1 MTEVSKTEKFYQLYD
16 DYSVEKLVLVL
27 FIGVSLGFAVF
38 TVLDAAEKTPETEL
52 DLSELNQEY
61 RDNATCIPPY
71 RDSACYAPENSSEN
85 LSNTSNISEPV
96 NASK

>member
-16 DYSVEKLVLVL
+16 DYSVEKLILVL

-61 RDNATCIPPY
+61 RENATCVPPY
-71 RDSACYAPENSSEN
+71 RDKACYAPENTSEN
-85 LSNTSNISEPV
+85 QDINTTASEPV